1 MSIVCSFF
9 FLSSVT
15 WYGCTTVC
23 LSILSL
29 KDNCVVSGFGLL
41 RIALMEQ
48 LCTAFHVD
56 VDSYFSG

>member
-1 MSIVCSFF
+1 MDR
-9 FLSSVT
+9 

-23 LSILSL
+23 LSIHSL
-29 KDNCVVSGFGLL
+29 KVNCAISGFGLL

-56 VDSYFSG
+56 VNSYFSEINEQEYNVGV